1 MTERDVATEVLRGLR
16 EVREHRAGNRTL
28 RETRIEPTPISD
40 LDPELVA
47 RIRENLVGSEDAVS
61 QPLRKPATY
70 EPEPDRSGESSKLD
84 IEPLSRSRSRESG
97 SRT

>member
-1 MTERDVATEVLRGLR
+1 MTERDVAAEVLRGLQ
-16 EVREHRAGNRTL
+16 EVREHRAGKRTL

-47 RIRENLVGSEDAVS
+47 RIRQNLEGSDEAVS
-61 QPLRKPATY
+61 QPLRTPATCAS
-70 EPEPDRSGESSKLD
+70 EPDRNGESGKVDVES
-84 IEPLSRSRSRESG
+84 LSRPRSQGPG